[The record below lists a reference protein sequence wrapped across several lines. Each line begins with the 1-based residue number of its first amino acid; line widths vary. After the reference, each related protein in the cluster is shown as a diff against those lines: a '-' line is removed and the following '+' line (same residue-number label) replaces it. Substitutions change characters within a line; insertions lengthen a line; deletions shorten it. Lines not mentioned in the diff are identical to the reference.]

1 MAFFT
6 KDPFL
11 GTLGLTDP
19 IASRAGL
26 NAPFCQVVRGEDP
39 VLGAGEFVFA
49 QVTGANVAGQTISS
63 ITTVNGTATVTTGS
77 AHGLQPGAVV
87 ILVGQV
93 PTAYSGTYTVVS
105 VPSTT
110 TFTYVHGN
118 TTLGATTTQGTYTVG
133 LIQPGQLCALTW
145 TLVGGSPVAT
155 VAPYAGTANTGI
167 PLGVS
172 LIGLTVGQFGWIQV
186 QGVAIVLTAGAPAAN
201 GAVYTGTS
209 GAITPTAAA
218 GKQILGATY
227 ASAVSQVIG
236 TGTAAVTLTSTQ
248 ALVYLSRPSAQS
260 QIT

>member
-6 KDPFL
+6 KDPFM

-19 IASRAGL
+19 IASRTGL

-39 VLGAGEFVFA
+39 ALGAGEFVFA

-87 ILVGQV
+87 ILIGQV
-93 PTAYSGTYTVVS
+93 PSAYTGTWTVAT

-110 TFTYVHGN
+110 TYTFVHGN

-133 LIQPGQLCALTW
+133 LIQPSQLCALTW
-145 TLVGGSPVAT
+145 TMVGGAPVAT

-167 PLGVS
+167 PFGVS

-218 GKQILGATY
+218 GKQIIGATY
-227 ASAVSQVIG
+227 VSAVSQVIG
-236 TGTAAVTLTSTQ
+236 SGSTAVTLTSTQ
-248 ALVYLSRPSAQS
+248 ALVYLNRPAAQS